1 MGNKQIM
8 RILAIIPAK
17 LDSTRLEKK
26 NLQTVNGK
34 TLVEHSIDYAL
45 TSKHDI
51 TVIVSSESL
60 EVKESFQDKYKNV
73 IFHHRDKSLC
83 GDTEVVDVY
92 ISIAKTTFNSYDLVV
107 GLQPDNPNRS
117 YTLDECIDYMVEN
130 NYDDLITVNPNY
142 KRSGS
147 VRIFK
152 YNYLKSEQVSK
163 RLGCI
168 KDSAVDIHYQEDL
181 ELVKQNLN
189 K

>member
-1 MGNKQIM
+1 MLRSIM
-8 RILAIIPAK
+8 KVLVIIPTK

-26 NLQTVNGK
+26 NIRELNGK
-34 TLVEHSIDYAL
+34 PMFLHSVDYANE
-45 TSKHDI
+45 SKHDI
-51 TVIVSSESL
+51 TIVVSSESD
-60 EVKESFQDKYKNV
+60 EVKSICKQYGVGFDLRSAN
-73 IFHHRDKSLC
+73 LC

-92 ISIAKTTFNSYDLVV
+92 LDVVRKKRGHHYDLIV

-117 YTLDECIDYMVEN
+117 HTLDECIDYMIEN
-130 NYDDLITVNPNY
+130 KYDDLITVNPNY

-152 YNYLKSEQVSK
+152 YDYLYSGQVSK

-168 KDSAVDIHYQEDL
+168 KDDAVDVHYESDL
-181 ELVKQNLN
+181 ELVKEKL

>member
-1 MGNKQIM
+1 MKV
-8 RILAIIPAK
+8 LVIIPTK

-26 NLQTVNGK
+26 NIRDLNGK
-34 TLVEHSIDYAL
+34 PMFLHSVDYANE
-45 TSKHDI
+45 SKRDI
-51 TVIVSSESL
+51 TIIVSSESD
-60 EVKESFQDKYKNV
+60 EVKSICEHYSVGFDLRNAN
-73 IFHHRDKSLC
+73 LC

-92 ISIAKTTFNSYDLVV
+92 LDVVRKKRDDQYDLVV

-117 YTLDECIDYMVEN
+117 HTLDECIDYMIEN
-130 NYDDLITVNPNY
+130 KYDDLITVNPSY

-152 YNYLKSEQVSK
+152 YDYLYSGQVSK

-168 KDSAVDIHYQEDL
+168 KDDAVDVHYESDL
-181 ELVKQNLN
+181 QLVKEKL